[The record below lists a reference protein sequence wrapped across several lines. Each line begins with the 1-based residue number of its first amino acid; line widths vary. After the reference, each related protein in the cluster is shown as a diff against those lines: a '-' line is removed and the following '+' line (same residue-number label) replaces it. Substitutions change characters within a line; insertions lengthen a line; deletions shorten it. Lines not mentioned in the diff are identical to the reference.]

1 MIRHWMAAA
10 VLSLALA
17 GQASAQTPA
26 DGAGRMPDD
35 RQGAQEAGTG
45 SDAGTMTPGTTGEGV
60 DRSTDTT
67 GVDRSTDAP
76 SGLQDPSRR
85 GTRTRPGKPDMEKE
99 PEPGTDEGSGT
110 GTEGGT
116 TKPPPPPT
124 PMP

>member
-10 VLSLALA
+10 VLGLALA

-26 DGAGRMPDD
+26 DGAGRTPDD
-35 RQGAQEAGTG
+35 RQGTQGAGPG
-45 SDAGTMTPGTTGEGV
+45 SDAGTMNPGATGEGV

-67 GVDRSTDAP
+67 GVDRSTGAP

-85 GTRTRPGKPDMEKE
+85 GTRSRPGM
-99 PEPGTDEGSGT
+99 PGTENGTGDGTGSGT
-110 GTEGGT
+110 EDGT
-116 TKPPPPPT
+116 TKPPSPPT

>member
-1 MIRHWMAAA
+1 MIRHWMAVA

-26 DGAGRMPDD
+26 DGAGRTPDD
-35 RQGAQEAGTG
+35 RQGAQGAGTG
-45 SDAGTMTPGTTGEGV
+45 SDAGTVSPGTTGEGV

-67 GVDRSTDAP
+67 GADRSTGTP

-85 GTRTRPGKPDMEKE
+85 GTRTRPGKPGAEN
-99 PEPGTDEGSGT
+99 GTDSGT
-110 GTEGGT
+110 GDRTRSGKEEGT
-116 TKPPPPPT
+116 TKPPLPPT

>member
-17 GQASAQTPA
+17 GLASAQTPA

-35 RQGAQEAGTG
+35 RQGTQGAGPG
-45 SDAGTMTPGTTGEGV
+45 SDGGTMTPGTTGEGV

-85 GTRTRPGKPDMEKE
+85 GTRTRPGKPGMEKGT
-99 PEPGTDEGSGT
+99 EPGTGDGT
-110 GTEGGT
+110 DRGTEGGT
-116 TKPPPPPT
+116 TKPPTPPT